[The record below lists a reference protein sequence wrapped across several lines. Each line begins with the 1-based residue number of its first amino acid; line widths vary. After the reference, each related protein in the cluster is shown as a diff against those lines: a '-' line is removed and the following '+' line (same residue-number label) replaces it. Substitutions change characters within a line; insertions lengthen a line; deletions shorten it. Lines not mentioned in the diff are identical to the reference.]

1 MHNILD
7 NMLITNLRVIL
18 VLSIKRW
25 QKIDLTNSTDLDKSI
40 WLFSVNSKHSLTTV
54 SRKWFL
60 QRQFLKTFK
69 KIEISSALTFS
80 GQFPEFQFRL
90 FVTGETWNLTDL
102 VNLIFWFPYQ
112 LISFSRWCFNSA
124 HPLAVLSPGLAQ
136 SVRLNKTSL
145 DRM

>member
-1 MHNILD
+1 
-7 NMLITNLRVIL
+7 
-18 VLSIKRW
+18 VLYLFFQSKSG
-25 QKIDLTNSTDLDKSI
+25 KNIDLKYSAGLGRSI

-60 QRQFLKTFK
+60 RRQFLKTFK

-90 FVTGETWNLTDL
+90 FLTGETWNLTDL